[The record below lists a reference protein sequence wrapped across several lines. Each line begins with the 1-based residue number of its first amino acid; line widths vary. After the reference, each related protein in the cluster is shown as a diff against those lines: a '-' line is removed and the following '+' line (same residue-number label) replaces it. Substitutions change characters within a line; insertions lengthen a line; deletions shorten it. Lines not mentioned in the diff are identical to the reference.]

1 MFSVISKNVI
11 KYFINLDFKILKN
24 LFCIIFIFFINIAS
38 CFANEELYFIKK
50 NEVFLENTGNVLE
63 LRENAKKIAFQKAL
77 NILAKNILDPQDFL
91 TFTQISDYKLIDLI
105 NDYKI
110 ESEKISDINYF
121 AEISVNFN
129 QKKVRGFFDKNN
141 IKLNIFVSES
151 YLIFPVYKKSKT
163 IYLWDKDNLFYD
175 NLINEYDQQSLLK
188 LYFPKKNHIN
198 RLKISADHIISK
210 NSEKI
215 NEFLDFYKKK
225 KAIVIFLEE
234 NFEMNENVFKT
245 KLEASLFSNNT
256 FSNIQ
261 IDSNNLKSNQG
272 TSSEIELIAKL
283 VINELQNWWK
293 NQIDLEDA
301 EVDLKDLI
309 LVVVDTQDFKKSFQ
323 VEEILFQIFGS
334 QNIRIKEIREK
345 DTVFEISTNYSINHI
360 NLGLQSKNLKLIK
373 DVEEKN
379 IFLIESY

>member
-1 MFSVISKNVI
+1 M
-11 KYFINLDFKILKN
+11 KN

-141 IKLNIFVSES
+141 IKLNIFVSEN

-188 LYFPKKNHIN
+188 LYFPKK
-198 RLKISADHIISK
+198 
-210 NSEKI
+210 
-215 NEFLDFYKKK
+215 
-225 KAIVIFLEE
+225 
-234 NFEMNENVFKT
+234 
-245 KLEASLFSNNT
+245 
-256 FSNIQ
+256 
-261 IDSNNLKSNQG
+261 KS
-272 TSSEIELIAKL
+272 
-283 VINELQNWWK
+283 
-293 NQIDLEDA
+293 
-301 EVDLKDLI
+301 
-309 LVVVDTQDFKKSFQ
+309 
-323 VEEILFQIFGS
+323 
-334 QNIRIKEIREK
+334 
-345 DTVFEISTNYSINHI
+345 Y
-360 NLGLQSKNLKLIK
+360 
-373 DVEEKN
+373 
-379 IFLIESY
+379 

>member
-1 MFSVISKNVI
+1 M
-11 KYFINLDFKILKN
+11 
-24 LFCIIFIFFINIAS
+24 
-38 CFANEELYFIKK
+38 
-50 NEVFLENTGNVLE
+50 
-63 LRENAKKIAFQKAL
+63 
-77 NILAKNILDPQDFL
+77 
-91 TFTQISDYKLIDLI
+91 
-105 NDYKI
+105 
-110 ESEKISDINYF
+110 
-121 AEISVNFN
+121 
-129 QKKVRGFFDKNN
+129 
-141 IKLNIFVSES
+141 
-151 YLIFPVYKKSKT
+151 
-163 IYLWDKDNLFYD
+163 
-175 NLINEYDQQSLLK
+175 
-188 LYFPKKNHIN
+188 
-198 RLKISADHIISK
+198 
-210 NSEKI
+210 
-215 NEFLDFYKKK
+215 
-225 KAIVIFLEE
+225 EE

-261 IDSNNLKSNQG
+261 IDSNNLNSNQG

-301 EVDLKDLI
+301 EVLKDLI

>member
-1 MFSVISKNVI
+1 M
-11 KYFINLDFKILKN
+11 
-24 LFCIIFIFFINIAS
+24 
-38 CFANEELYFIKK
+38 
-50 NEVFLENTGNVLE
+50 
-63 LRENAKKIAFQKAL
+63 
-77 NILAKNILDPQDFL
+77 
-91 TFTQISDYKLIDLI
+91 
-105 NDYKI
+105 
-110 ESEKISDINYF
+110 
-121 AEISVNFN
+121 
-129 QKKVRGFFDKNN
+129 
-141 IKLNIFVSES
+141 
-151 YLIFPVYKKSKT
+151 
-163 IYLWDKDNLFYD
+163 
-175 NLINEYDQQSLLK
+175 
-188 LYFPKKNHIN
+188 
-198 RLKISADHIISK
+198 
-210 NSEKI
+210 
-215 NEFLDFYKKK
+215 
-225 KAIVIFLEE
+225 EE

-261 IDSNNLKSNQG
+261 ISSNNLKSNQG
-272 TSSEIELIAKL
+272 PSSEIELIAKL
-283 VINELQNWWK
+283 VMNELQNWWK

-345 DTVFEISTNYSINHI
+345 DTVFEIKTNYSINHI